1 MNYQRDL
8 VREELF
14 NSSYQIKPTV
24 HIKYE
29 MNDDGTFKTFTLNFG
44 HKDKSWILEEVYNG
58 NTNMTDYCTLTG
70 TEEKFKRFVDAELK
84 LLELMKNGDPQ

>member
-1 MNYQRDL
+1 MDYQRDL

-14 NSSYQIKPTV
+14 NSEYKIKPTI

-29 MNDDGTFKTFTLNFG
+29 LNSDGTFKTFTLNFG
-44 HKDKSWILEEVYNG
+44 YKDKGWILEEVYNG

-70 TEEKFKRFVDAELK
+70 TTEMFKRFVDAELK
-84 LLELMKNGDPQ
+84 LVELIKDGDNN

>member
-1 MNYQRDL
+1 MDF
-8 VREELF
+8 VHDPAREELF
-14 NSSYQIKPTV
+14 NSSYNVKPSV

-44 HKDKSWILEEVYNG
+44 HKDKCWILEEVYNG

-70 TEEKFKRFVDAELK
+70 TDEKFKRFVDAELK
-84 LLELMKNGDPQ
+84 VVELMKEVE